1 MKEAN
6 VMGTKMFKLWSVL
19 ILMGFFAGS
28 AIGDDSGLVAHWP
41 FDGNAADVSGNGND
55 GVAEND
61 QYVEGVLGQALQC
74 DGLTKVTVPGSVWE
88 NAITNTVSVVL
99 WYYAPEKGSGYDHVF
114 VAAGD
119 QTMER
124 QYAIW
129 FSTARYWSFI
139 SAIGNKN
146 TQANQI
152 KYTISPDLVTGGW
165 HQWCQVT
172 NYAGNQHFNK
182 LYLDGMEV
190 ATGSNIRNVGFQP
203 VQEIVIGEGV
213 TGFIDDVRIYN
224 TVLTGEDLINMMPR
238 DDYATYP
245 NPEDEARTVDKEGL
259 ILSWVAGYQSVN
271 HNIYFG
277 TSADLGPDDLIADQ
291 AEASYTLTESLEP
304 GTVYYWRVDETTA
317 DGILTEGPVWSFE
330 TLFIQPYNPIPD
342 DQSALAPAQPNLSWL
357 PSDYES
363 ASVNVYL
370 STDRVLVDS
379 NSAEALAVSLD
390 GSATSYRPYE
400 LITETG
406 TTIVPLEHNQT
417 YYWRVVEVDFDGFT
431 YAGEVWS
438 FTVMSEIDI
447 VDPNLVGWW
456 KFDEG
461 QGKVAVD
468 SSGYDHHGYIYGV
481 NEQWSDGVDGTCL
494 RLGLAHDHSIA
505 AYVETEF
512 QGLASPNEVTVA
524 AWVQTYTDGAG
535 EILTWSNFRFNY
547 VFGRPRTQKPDAS
560 TTVNSLRFQGDE
572 WHHFAAAINSEQ
584 GVTLYCDGQAHPNP
598 EAAVSLSI
606 NPNKPLLIGGRNGA
620 PAFDGRLDDVRVYDV
635 ALTRDQILDVM
646 RVNPQ
651 QAWNPAP
658 IAGLAHSP
666 DDLVELSWNPGVGA
680 VSHIVYLSEDRAAV
694 VNSDPAALLATT
706 DTHSVSLGDDS
717 LTLSQHVR
725 WRVDEVQADGSVV
738 EGMIWEFKTGGS
750 LEVDRFDSYVYD
762 EDDGQDLEIWFTWSD
777 GFGGNGTGS
786 TLEYPVTAGTML
798 MLYDNTTL
806 FYSEVSRE
814 FDEPQNLTCYGC
826 NQLQVRVKGNL
837 ENNPAP
843 FYVVIEDST
852 GQSATVT
859 FPAEATINSVANDYQ
874 SIDLYGQ
881 IASEGVDITSVKK
894 LILGIGDKSA
904 TEPGG
909 TGSVEIDN
917 IIINYNEH
925 LQQ

>member
-1 MKEAN
+1 MS
-6 VMGTKMFKLWSVL
+6 TKMFKLWFAL
-19 ILMGFFAGS
+19 ILMGCFSGS
-28 AIGDDSGLVAHWP
+28 AVGDDSGLVAHWS
-41 FDGNAADVSGNGND
+41 FDGSAADVSGNGND

-74 DGLTKVTVPGSVWE
+74 DGLTKVTVPGSVWQ
-88 NAITNTVSVVL
+88 NDITNTVSVVL
-99 WYYAPEKGSGYDHVF
+99 WYYAPEKGGGYDHVF

-139 SAIGNKN
+139 SAVGTKN

-152 KYTISPDLVTGGW
+152 QYTISPDLVTDGW

-224 TVLTGEDLINMMPR
+224 TLLTGEDLINMIPR

-245 NPEDEARTVDKEGL
+245 NPEDGARTVDKEGL
-259 ILSWVAGYQSVN
+259 ILSWVAGYKSVN
-271 HNIYFG
+271 HKIYFG

-291 AEASYTLTESLEP
+291 AEASYTFTESLDP
-304 GTVYYWRVDETTA
+304 GTVYYWRVDETTTEGA
-317 DGILTEGPVWSFE
+317 LTEGPVWSFE

-342 DQSALAPAQPNLSWL
+342 DQSALAPAQPNLSWQ

-363 ASVNVYL
+363 ASVNVYF
-370 STDRVLVDS
+370 STDRTLVEAS
-379 NSAEALAVSLD
+379 SAEALAASLD
-390 GSATSYRPYE
+390 GSATSYKPYE
-400 LITETG
+400 FVTETG

-417 YYWRVVEVDFDGFT
+417 YYWRIAEADFGGFI
-431 YAGEVWS
+431 YSGEVWS

-447 VDPNLVGWW
+447 ADPHLVGWW

-468 SSGYDHHGYIYGV
+468 SSGYDHHGLIYGE
-481 NEQWSDGVDGTCL
+481 NEEWSTGVDGTCL
-494 RLGLAHDHSIA
+494 RLGSAHDHSIA
-505 AYVETEF
+505 AYVGTDF

-524 AWVQTYTDGAG
+524 AWVQTYTEGAG
-535 EILTWSNFRFNY
+535 DILTWSDFRFRY
-547 VFGRPRTQKPDAS
+547 IFGRPTTQNPNVS
-560 TTVNSLRFQGDE
+560 TLINSLRYQGDD
-572 WHHFAAAINSEQ
+572 WHHFAVSMNSELGATLYIDGFAQERTDAAI
-584 GVTLYCDGQAHPNP
+584 
-598 EAAVSLSI
+598 SLSI

-620 PAFDGRLDDVRVYDV
+620 PAFDGRLDDVRVYDIT
-635 ALTRDQILDVM
+635 LTRDQILDVM
-646 RVNPQ
+646 RVDPQ

-658 IAGLAHSP
+658 IAGLAHNP
-666 DDLVELSWNPGVGA
+666 DDLVKLSWSPGEDA
-680 VSHIVYLSEDRAAV
+680 VSHIVYLSEDRTAV
-694 VNSDPAALLATT
+694 VNGDEAALLART
-706 DTHSVSLGDDS
+706 DANSVSPGDGFALNEDV
-717 LTLSQHVR
+717 H
-725 WRVDEVQADGSVV
+725 WRVDQVQADGSVV
-738 EGMIWEFKTGGS
+738 EGMIWEFKTSGS

-762 EDDGQDLEIWFTWSD
+762 ENDGQDLEIWFAWSD
-777 GFGGNGTGS
+777 GYGGNGTGS

-798 MLYDNTTL
+798 MSYDNTTV
-806 FYSEVSRE
+806 FNSEVSRE
-814 FDEPQNLTCYGC
+814 FDEVQNLTRYGC

-837 ENNPAP
+837 ENSPAP

-859 FPAEATINSVANDYQ
+859 FPAEATVNSVANDYQ
-874 SIDLYGQ
+874 SIDLHGQ
-881 IASEGVDITSVKK
+881 IASEGVIITSMKK
-894 LILGIGDKSA
+894 LTLGIGDRST

-917 IIINYNEH
+917 IIINYNGL
-925 LQQ
+925 LQ